1 MVEFEIN
8 NYEDFRNIV
17 SQVQFG
23 RIPFIGEQYQEL
35 YRGQSK
41 DSYQLKSGI
50 SRYAK
55 TAKEIKELEENL
67 IKDFKNLVNNVS
79 DYRKIIHLSDDNEDF
94 ENDWRWLEQ
103 MQHFRIPTRLL
114 DWSLKPEI
122 ALFFAVENH
131 ENEIGQFWV
140 YKTPLNWNCD
150 DHFFVNPYKNNLNII
165 SNSSFRV
172 EEKYK
177 DKIAEKRRSF
187 QAGKFSIQD
196 YKRNFIAMEEQID
209 VKNLF
214 LKYIINPKSKKE
226 LLKKLAEQNITKDSI
241 YIEID
246 NKIEKLITEL
256 KSKYNL

>member
-8 NYEDFRNIV
+8 NFEDFQNIV

-23 RIPFIGEQYQEL
+23 RMPFIGEQYQEL

-41 DSYQLKSGI
+41 GSYQLKSGI

-79 DYRKIIHLSDDNEDF
+79 DYRKIIHLSDDNEDY

-122 ALFFAVENH
+122 ALFFAVESN
-131 ENEIGQFWV
+131 ENEIGQFWI
-140 YKTPLNWNCD
+140 YKTPLNWSCD
-150 DHFFVNPYKNNLNII
+150 DHFSMNPYNDDLNII

-177 DKIAEKRRSF
+177 DKIAEQRRSF
-187 QAGKFSIQD
+187 QE
-196 YKRNFIAMEEQID
+196 R
-209 VKNLF
+209 
-214 LKYIINPKSKKE
+214 INC
-226 LLKKLAEQNITKDSI
+226 L
-241 YIEID
+241 
-246 NKIEKLITEL
+246 
-256 KSKYNL
+256 